1 MSTVPLETFLIDHLR
16 GRAGSAD
23 PVAVAR
29 AFQAATQPENPD
41 PEAWHRHLS
50 AVRRMALRLAGE
62 GQVEILRKGKPVA
75 PAQARGVIRLRLAPE
90 TVTPESTTPEYT
102 AGDAP

>member
-1 MSTVPLETFLIDHLR
+1 MNISPLELFLLDHLR
-16 GRAGSAD
+16 ARAPVSAD

-29 AFQAATQPENPD
+29 AFHAATQPDDTD

-50 AVRRMALRLAGE
+50 AVRRAAVRLAGL

-75 PAQARGVIRLRLAPE
+75 AEAARGVIRLRLPRDSGPPE
-90 TVTPESTTPEYT
+90 E
-102 AGDAP
+102 AA